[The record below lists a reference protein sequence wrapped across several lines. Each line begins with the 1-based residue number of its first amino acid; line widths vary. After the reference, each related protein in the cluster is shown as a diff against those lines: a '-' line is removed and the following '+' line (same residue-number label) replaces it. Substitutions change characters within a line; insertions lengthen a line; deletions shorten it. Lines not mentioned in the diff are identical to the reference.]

1 MPLVEAVAGPGRSR
15 TNSKTILDSENR
27 ESSSCEVRTDQRRR

>member
-15 TNSKTILDSENR
+15 TNSKTILDAENC
-27 ESSSCEVRTDQRRR
+27 ESSIC